1 MNFHVQ
7 HSSTILVVIKFIH
20 ISKNIIYTFCV
31 HFYMLCPFKNISDVV
46 LIPYNVEKL
55 SKFKFTFLVFTTRP
69 ETTGPKNIEI
79 CVCVCVCVLTTHENE
94 NRKNSIKY
102 LENFQFYNINSS
114 LWESHSI
121 RHTERNWI
129 G

>member
-31 HFYMLCPFKNISDVV
+31 HFYVLCPFKNISSVY
-46 LIPYNVEKL
+46 LIPHRKNWANL
-55 SKFKFTFLVFTTRP
+55 NSLFWFLLQDSKQRDQKTS
-69 ETTGPKNIEI
+69 KY
-79 CVCVCVCVLTTHENE
+79 VCVWLTTHENE

-114 LWESHSI
+114 LWESHSVRRI
-121 RHTERNWI
+121 HRNWTERE
-129 G
+129 

>member
-31 HFYMLCPFKNISDVV
+31 HFYVLCPFKNISGVV
-46 LIPYNVEKL
+46 LIPQQQREKL

-79 CVCVCVCVLTTHENE
+79 YLCV
-94 NRKNSIKY
+94 Y
-102 LENFQFYNINSS
+102 
-114 LWESHSI
+114 
-121 RHTERNWI
+121 